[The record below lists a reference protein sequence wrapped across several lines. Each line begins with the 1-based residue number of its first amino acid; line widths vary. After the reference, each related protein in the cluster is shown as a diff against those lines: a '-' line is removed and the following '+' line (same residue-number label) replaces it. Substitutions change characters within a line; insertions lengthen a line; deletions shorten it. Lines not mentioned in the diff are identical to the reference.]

1 MKKITIAIDGWSS
14 CGKSTL
20 AKALAEKLHY
30 SYVDTGAMYRAC
42 TLFFL
47 ENKIP
52 IEPSQQI
59 TNALS
64 SIHIRFVKNDQ
75 GNRTILNNVDVE
87 DQIRQMEVSNWVSKT
102 ATISSV
108 RKDMVRQQQLMGKDK
123 GIVMDGRDIGTVV
136 FPDADIKIFLTA
148 DKQIRAHR
156 RYEEM
161 RTKGLDISLLEVL
174 ENLEKRDYIDSTRA
188 DSPLKKAED
197 AIVID
202 NSSLTKEEQLEK
214 VYNLCMEVIE
224 K

>member
-1 MKKITIAIDGWSS
+1 MKITIAIDGWSS

-20 AKALAEKLHY
+20 AKGLAKKLHY

-42 TLFFL
+42 TLYFL

-52 IEPSQQI
+52 IEASEQVS
-59 TNALS
+59 NALS
-64 SIHIRFVKNDQ
+64 SIHIRFIKNDQ
-75 GNRTILNNVDVE
+75 GNRTLLNDKDVE

-148 DKQIRAHR
+148 DKQIRAQR

-161 RTKGLDISLLEVL
+161 RAKGLDISLSEVL
-174 ENLEKRDYIDSTRA
+174 ENLEKRDHIDSTRA

-214 VYNLCMEVIE
+214 VYNLCIEMIE